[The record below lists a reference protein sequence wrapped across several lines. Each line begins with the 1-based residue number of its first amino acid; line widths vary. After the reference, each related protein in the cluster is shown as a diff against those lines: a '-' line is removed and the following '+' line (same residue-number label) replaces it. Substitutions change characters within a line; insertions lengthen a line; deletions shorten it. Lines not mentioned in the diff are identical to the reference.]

1 MKYVKEITIILGLW
15 LLLIIGLIIGLKLQ
29 EYGIIGAWVWKR

>member
-1 MKYVKEITIILGLW
+1 MEYVKEITIILGLW

-29 EYGIIGAWVWKR
+29 EYGIIGG

>member
-29 EYGIIGAWVWKR
+29 EYGIIGG